1 VESYLPWITGSGGA
15 LVILALWVYAFFAG
29 KIHSDRDFSK
39 LEADNKDL
47 RAANDRLQEA
57 LGLERQR
64 SDAVAQAGGVTN
76 QLISGLVKLATEHRE
91 AEAHEHSDAAHDHQ
105 VAADKADARALT
117 ALDLTAKDLGL

>member
-1 VESYLPWITGSGGA
+1 MTSWLPFITGSGGA
-15 LVILALWVYAFFAG
+15 LAVMAFGLYLFLTG
-29 KIHSDRDFSK
+29 KLHSDRDFSK

-76 QLISGLVKLATEHRE
+76 QLISGLEKLATEHRD
-91 AEAHEHSDAAHDHQ
+91 AEAHENSDAAHDHK
-105 VAADKADARALT
+105 VAADKADARALP